1 MGQTGVICCM
11 AVYENATHVRTQVT
25 AALLKLMETR
35 PYQAISISDL
45 ASAAQ
50 VSRSSVYRNFADK
63 DDVLRRYLMKL
74 MEEWQQDFDATP
86 GQDFS
91 DSLLRYFYT
100 NRNFYLL
107 LYRSGLSWMLHEN
120 IKNACGLKAD
130 MPPILAYGTASIAGA
145 LFGWA
150 DEWISRGM
158 NETPEELRELAKEFI
173 QQKKT

>member
-1 MGQTGVICCM
+1 MVT
-11 AVYENATHVRTQVT
+11 YENATHVWTQVT
-25 AALLKLMETR
+25 AALLRLMETR
-35 PYQAISISDL
+35 EYQTISISDL

-50 VSRSSVYRNFADK
+50 VSRSSVYRNFVDK
-63 DDVLRRYLMKL
+63 DDVLRRYLKKL
-74 MEEWQQDFDATP
+74 MEEWQQNFEATP

-91 DSLLRYFYT
+91 DSLLRHFYA
-100 NRNFYLL
+100 NRNFCLL

-120 IKNACGLKAD
+120 IKTACGLKAD

-158 NETPEELRELAKEFI
+158 NETPEELKELAKKYEES
-173 QQKKT
+173 K